1 MPAQRQCKKVWNLKK
16 LLIYLF
22 EEWSEKFKKVNE
34 IKEKTEN
41 NRGSRGSEKSVDKGE
56 EGWYNSGAVAGKRKA
71 ERTAWYLENRI
82 VKQNKTWRSNFE
94 TTGGLPDNGRRR
106 DDGSCP
112 GQGDLPNEIVNE
124 RAGMLIRILTQEFD
138 PGSGRTLA
146 ACLIHAS
153 RTEAETSVSVL
164 VANGWV
170 TRE

>member
-22 EEWSEKFKKVNE
+22 EEWSEKYKKVNE
-34 IKEKTEN
+34 TKEKMEN

-71 ERTAWYLENRI
+71 KRTAWYLENRI

>member
-41 NRGSRGSEKSVDKGE
+41 KRESRGSEKSVDKGE